1 MSLPNFRWV
10 RLSELFWKTNSSSGK
25 SFIINPLLY
34 TILVVIVVLP
44 EKWECA
50 QYNFDKVLVDILS

>member
-1 MSLPNFRWV
+1 M
-10 RLSELFWKTNSSSGK
+10 
-25 SFIINPLLY
+25 NPLLY

-50 QYNFDKVLVDILS
+50 LIPETKPDRFLKPVRFVGLK